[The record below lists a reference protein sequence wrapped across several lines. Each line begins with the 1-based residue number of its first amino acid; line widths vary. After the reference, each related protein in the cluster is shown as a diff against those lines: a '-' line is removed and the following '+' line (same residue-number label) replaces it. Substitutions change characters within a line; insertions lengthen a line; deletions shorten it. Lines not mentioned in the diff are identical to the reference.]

1 MVLSPIAKAE
11 EDINKNISADTV
23 PQPPIPDKNSEAI
36 NEGLYQN
43 LLGSSKTNPLDYFS
57 LLRQDFVD
65 TNAASV
71 KSTSA
76 SSVRFKVLSGKF
88 HSLKEFNASE
98 SLYNNFDGLVPV
110 GSEKFQILI
119 EGKLIHHF
127 RVPIEALGV
136 LGNYIV
142 FIEKKSFNSQENFRH
157 ISFVDLDY
165 FRLAKNEL
173 PIFRVPVHGV
183 DNIKS
188 FNIKDNVLFINDKPY
203 ELGLFNFAAQMQR
216 VLFNLAV
223 NGTEPGHL
231 IRIIQ
236 ALEPFV
242 EAFNANLLEAGKD
255 SNNETLKK
263 NLEYTYQ
270 SLMSELDKTKKIC
283 R

>member
-119 EGKLIHHF
+119 EGKLIHHSEF
-127 RVPIEALGV
+127 
-136 LGNYIV
+136 
-142 FIEKKSFNSQENFRH
+142 Q
-157 ISFVDLDY
+157 
-165 FRLAKNEL
+165 
-173 PIFRVPVHGV
+173 
-183 DNIKS
+183 
-188 FNIKDNVLFINDKPY
+188 
-203 ELGLFNFAAQMQR
+203 
-216 VLFNLAV
+216 
-223 NGTEPGHL
+223 
-231 IRIIQ
+231 
-236 ALEPFV
+236 
-242 EAFNANLLEAGKD
+242 
-255 SNNETLKK
+255 LK
-263 NLEYTYQ
+263 L
-270 SLMSELDKTKKIC
+270 
-283 R
+283 